1 MFRLSISVVHVRDAQ
16 SQTMLDI
23 IYANTTYDAG
33 SIGYYANISDY
44 IYMMMS
50 YNKNFASYSAGIK
63 KAVNKAIDK
72 LEGKIEERYGE

>member
-1 MFRLSISVVHVRDAQ
+1 
-16 SQTMLDI
+16 
-23 IYANTTYDAG
+23 
-33 SIGYYANISDY
+33 
-44 IYMMMS
+44 MMMS

>member
-1 MFRLSISVVHVRDAQ
+1 MTLCSTVLSFATRSQ
-16 SQTMLDI
+16 QTMLGHNLCKHHI
-23 IYANTTYDAG
+23 RCRLYRILRKH
-33 SIGYYANISDY
+33 SDY

-50 YNKNFASYSAGIK
+50 YNKNFASYSAGVK